1 MTNINCRNCGTRF
14 VRVTYRQG
22 VLEHVLN
29 QLNIFPFRCQLCKHQ
44 FHAFSRKDAEST
56 RTFDRR
62 QYKRLSTSIEA
73 KVVAD
78 NHATKGN
85 RITDISIDGCSVQ
98 ATGLPEGTFLGLVL
112 KPDAGDEAIHIETAK
127 VCSVR
132 PSSVG
137 VKFLKVSSPDQRR
150 LTDVILGLL
159 VSQSP
164 AASV

>member
-22 VLEHVLN
+22 MLEHVLN
-29 QLNIFPFRCQLCKHQ
+29 QLKIFPFRCQLCKHQ
-44 FHAFSRKDAEST
+44 FHAFSRKASGST
-56 RTFDRR
+56 RAFDRR

-73 KVVAD
+73 KLVAD
-78 NHATKGN
+78 NHATERN

-98 ATGLPEGTFLGLVL
+98 ATGLPRGTFLGLVL
-112 KPDAGDEAIHIETAK
+112 KPDEGDEAINIETAM

-132 PSSVG
+132 PSSIG
-137 VKFLKVSSPDQRR
+137 VKFLEVPRPDQQR
-150 LTDVILGLL
+150 LSNVILGLL